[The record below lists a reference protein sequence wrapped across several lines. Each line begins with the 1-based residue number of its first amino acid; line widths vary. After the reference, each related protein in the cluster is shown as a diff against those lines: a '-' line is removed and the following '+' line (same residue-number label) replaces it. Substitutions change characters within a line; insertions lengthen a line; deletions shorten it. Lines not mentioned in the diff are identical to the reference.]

1 MIAVL
6 QWLLQLRFHNEHANF
21 ASHCCPITRHSNGIF
36 IAIVFVWI
44 NDMGACFIIYIL
56 ISLWAVLF
64 RKMFLKSH
72 PRKNRTSQHYVDS
85 PVVTKGPVNCNRINK
100 NSQRGVSTMRPNA
113 DLSIA
118 SLKVWQAFK
127 KGIDWRRR
135 GSSVLSGQKRANTTA
150 DSSCCFKS
158 APNLSNYTT
167 AHKGDG
173 GGFKTSPPQDPA
185 EINEPR
191 LQSSNTPLTKGPP
204 AEWQYR
210 E

>member
-1 MIAVL
+1 MLRIAVL
-6 QWLLQLRFHNEHANF
+6 KWLLQLRFHNESANF
-21 ASHCCPITRHSNGIF
+21 ASHCCPIIWHSNGIF
-36 IAIVFVWI
+36 IVIVFVSI
-44 NDMGACFIIYIL
+44 NDMGACFIIYIHIHSYL
-56 ISLWAVLF
+56 IMSSF
-64 RKMFLKSH
+64 IYF
-72 PRKNRTSQHYVDS
+72 TSQRCIDS

-127 KGIDWRRR
+127 KGIDWCRR

-204 AEWQYR
+204 AEWRYR